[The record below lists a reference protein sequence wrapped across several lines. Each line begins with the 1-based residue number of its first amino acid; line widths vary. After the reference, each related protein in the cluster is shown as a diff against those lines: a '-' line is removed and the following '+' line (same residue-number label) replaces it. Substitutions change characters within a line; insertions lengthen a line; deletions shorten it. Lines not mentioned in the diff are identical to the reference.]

1 MSPVARKTHC
11 TLSGSL
17 HNESPVPSR
26 GACLRLL
33 SDHDV
38 PQVIRRHS
46 EVVARLSRQVAL
58 DLGSTEDCTVDP
70 GLLEAAGL
78 LHDIAKDSA
87 GDVLEDHA
95 SAGAEM
101 LRGLGLEAV
110 AELVERHIDLGDWYS
125 SGGVEPAE
133 ILFYCDK
140 RVRHDSVVSLDERFH
155 DLLERY
161 ASEGPSAETQIRSAW
176 ESALRL
182 EVKIFSRLDYPPE
195 ALR

>member
-1 MSPVARKTHC
+1 MSPVARRTHGIVPGG
-11 TLSGSL
+11 LRSGP
-17 HNESPVPSR
+17 PVPSR
-26 GACLRLL
+26 GDCFRLL

-46 EVVARLSRQVAL
+46 EVVARLSRQLAL
-58 DLGSTEDCTVDP
+58 DLGKTEDCTVDP
-70 GLLEAAGL
+70 DLLEAAGL
-78 LHDIAKDSA
+78 LHDIAKESA
-87 GDVLEDHA
+87 GGVLEDHA
-95 SAGAEM
+95 SAGAKL

-110 AELVERHIDLGDWYS
+110 ANLVERHIELGDWNS

-133 ILFYCDK
+133 VLFYCDK
-140 RVRHDSVVSLDERFH
+140 RVRHDSVVSLDKRFH

-161 ASEGPSAETQIRSAW
+161 ASGGPSAEAQIRSSW

-195 ALR
+195 DLR